1 MPALPFALVAFAL
14 GTVLLQ
20 WQPSLPAAI
29 AWIGAA
35 TAFALTG
42 ALIRDRVVSAHGLAA
57 LLAVA
62 AAGTLGF
69 GYGAWRADAR
79 RAEPVARERCVVGA
93 PDWRA
98 QARLA
103 DALPL
108 QCEGVDIVVVG
119 VIDDL
124 PSVTEQ
130 GARFAFAVEHVET
143 EGASVP
149 ERLSLA
155 WYAQRRKDRG
165 GDDVPD
171 LVAGER
177 WRLIVRLKR
186 PHGTVNPYSFD
197 VEAWL
202 LENGFRATG
211 YVRNDDGNVRLANFA
226 GRASDYVQR

>member
-1 MPALPFALVAFAL
+1 MRRGSRFPIVVDGRADLMPALPFAFVAFAL

-69 GYGAWRADAR
+69 GYAAWRAD
-79 RAEPVARERCVVGA
+79 
-93 PDWRA
+93 
-98 QARLA
+98 ARLA

-130 GARFAFAVEHVET
+130 GGRFAFAVEHVET

-155 WYAQRRKDRG
+155 WYAQRRKDG
-165 GDDVPD
+165 DVDDVPD

-211 YVRNDDGNVRLANFA
+211 YVRNDDGN
-226 GRASDYVQR
+226 